1 MSTTEFEKIS
11 KYPAQ
16 RDFYFKRSMRMLKI
30 YKPEEAKQS
39 ILKRVPLDDMEVS
52 SILSES
58 IQAIFG
64 APLTPEAAVKRI
76 LQDVRAEGDE
86 GLRRWSAKLD
96 GLDTKNFRV
105 PFQEIHSAKNAVS
118 REVLD
123 ALERSKERIRR
134 FYTKQPVNS
143 WIMQDGD
150 GTLGQ
155 LVRPIRRVG
164 VYVPGGTAPLP
175 SSVLMTAVPAQVAG
189 VGEIVL
195 TVPPDKQT
203 GKVPSI
209 ILAAASMLGIEEIY
223 SLGGAQAI
231 GALTYGT
238 KSISPV
244 DKIFGPGN
252 LFVTLA
258 KRLVYGTVGIDGLA
272 GPTETMIIADETAN
286 PVWVAA
292 DLLAQAEHDILAS
305 AILLTSSLKLAKGVQ
320 VALAEQTIDLPRIE
334 ILKQSLSTNSG
345 IVITESL
352 DESIRLANEF
362 APEHLCLSVSEP
374 FNVSE
379 RITSAGG
386 IFVGDYSYEVLGD
399 YVAGPSHVMPTN
411 GTARFASPISV
422 LDFVHLVSLV
432 ALNSSVS
439 AELSAPAAL
448 LARAEGLEAHARAA
462 DVRR

>member
-1 MSTTEFEKIS
+1 
-11 KYPAQ
+11 
-16 RDFYFKRSMRMLKI
+16 MLKI
-30 YKPEEAKQS
+30 YKPVEAMQS
-39 ILKRVPLDDMEVS
+39 ILKRVPLDDMDVS
-52 SILSES
+52 SKLLES

-64 APLTPEAAVKRI
+64 APLTPEGAVKRI
-76 LQDVRAEGDE
+76 LQDIRIEGDE
-86 GLRRWSAKLD
+86 GLRRWSVKLD
-96 GLDTKNFRV
+96 GLGTNNFRV
-105 PFQEIHSAKNAVS
+105 PVHEIYSAKNMVS
-118 REVLD
+118 KEVLD
-123 ALERSKERIRR
+123 ALELSKKRIHR
-134 FYTKQPVNS
+134 FYAKQPINS

-175 SSVLMTAVPAQVAG
+175 SSVLMTAVPDQVAA
-189 VGEIVL
+189 VGAL
-195 TVPPDKQT
+195 ALAVPPDKKT
-203 GKVPSI
+203 GKVAPI

-223 SLGGAQAI
+223 TLGGAQAI
-231 GALTYGT
+231 GALAYGT
-238 KSISPV
+238 KSIPSV

-258 KRLVYGTVGIDGLA
+258 KRLVYGMVGIDGLA

-286 PVWVAA
+286 PKWVAA

-305 AILLTSSLKLAKGVQ
+305 AILLTSSPKLAKSVQ
-320 VALAEQTIDLPRIE
+320 VALAEQAIDLPRIE

-345 IVITESL
+345 IVITQNL

-362 APEHLCLSVSEP
+362 APEHLCLSVNEP
-374 FNVSE
+374 FKVSE
-379 RITSAGG
+379 SINSAGG

-432 ALNSSVS
+432 ALNTSVS

-462 DVRR
+462 DVRC